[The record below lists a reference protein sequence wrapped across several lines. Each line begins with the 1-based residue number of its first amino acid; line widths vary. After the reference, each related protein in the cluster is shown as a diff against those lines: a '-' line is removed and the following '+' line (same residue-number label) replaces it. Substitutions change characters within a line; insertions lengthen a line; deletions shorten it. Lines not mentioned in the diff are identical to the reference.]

1 MPITFDLRQEPG
13 AGKPHAR
20 ICTRGGEQSSF
31 SNRDAKGKHRV
42 IAQST
47 ISFLSSHFPSSTCA
61 ETSLA
66 PTAWMLAPSSA
77 GRVKVGRFCG
87 HRPGLALMPIEHG
100 GTLLR
105 SGFSFLSSPYRGN
118 IRPSAECIV
127 LFAVGPRARRT
138 MVFEGFGAA
147 MSLTRSQMS
156 REDSRGHRDPS
167 RQGRHFTAKRASE

>member
-1 MPITFDLRQEPG
+1 MPGSARG
-13 AGKPHAR
+13 AGSNPRSLIATQKASTESSLRAR
-20 ICTRGGEQSSF
+20 
-31 SNRDAKGKHRV
+31 
-42 IAQST
+42 
-47 ISFLSSHFPSSTCA
+47 FLSSQAISLVRPA
-61 ETSLA
+61 QRLSLA